1 MLITWYSYDEKYMYN
16 INFPVMHLYMY
27 TYIEHWNTDYLW
39 ALFVEFLHEE
49 SLSIQKLTDKGLP
62 TGDIPI
68 LIGQN

>member
-16 INFPVMHLYMY
+16 INCPVMHLYM
-27 TYIEHWNTDYLW
+27 YIEHWNTDYLW

-62 TGDIPI
+62 TGDVPI